1 MKLFLTG
8 KSLRKERAGVR
19 EPWPPPSYEL
29 FRPYHTNLTSK
40 IGFRIIPLTPTL
52 SPIGG
57 EGVKVTAVDS
67 LSLEGEG

>member
-1 MKLFLTG
+1 MMLILTG
-8 KSLRKERAGVR
+8 KSLRKEWAGVR
-19 EPWPPPSYEL
+19 DLWSPPSYQL
-29 FRPYHTNLTSK
+29 SQGYKTNLTSK

-57 EGVKVTAVDS
+57 EGVKVATVNY

>member
-1 MKLFLTG
+1 
-8 KSLRKERAGVR
+8 
-19 EPWPPPSYEL
+19 
-29 FRPYHTNLTSK
+29 LTSK

-57 EGVKVTAVDS
+57 EGVKVATVNY